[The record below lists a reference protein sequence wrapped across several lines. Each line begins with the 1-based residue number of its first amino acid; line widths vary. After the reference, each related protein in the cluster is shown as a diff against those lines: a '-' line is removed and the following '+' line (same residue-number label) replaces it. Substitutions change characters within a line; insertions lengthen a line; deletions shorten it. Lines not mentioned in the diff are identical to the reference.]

1 METRRYR
8 CGWAFVASLILW
20 PANIHGQIAYEQ
32 LPAGSGQGV
41 RSDGEIANPNFFQRI
56 ADNFVLA
63 APALV
68 TGVEWWGGS
77 ENFSAPDLSNITGF
91 RISFYVNGP
100 GGIPVEPPM
109 FTQVIPIASV
119 VATPSCSDFLLG
131 GYEYHMAAQLSAPVA
146 LPSGVTLWIHIGA
159 QLQAFN
165 LDSMLW
171 SESNAGNNQYA
182 ADSAPNDGIWQ
193 GPIASP
199 LGDFAYRLRTSATP
213 PCNAADANCDGSF
226 TAADLSSFVNAML
239 TIGTACSPCAGD
251 VNGDGVADG
260 KDVQH
265 YSCAAIRAL

>member
-8 CGWAFVASLILW
+8 YGCFCVLMLAICPTMAR
-20 PANIHGQIAYEQ
+20 GQVVYEQ

-56 ADNFVLA
+56 ADNFMLTS
-63 APALV
+63 PALV
-68 TGVEWWGGS
+68 STVEWWGGS
-77 ENFSAPDLSNITGF
+77 ENFSSPDLSNITGF
-91 RISFYVNGP
+91 RVSFYANGA
-100 GGIPVEPPM
+100 GGIPVEPPI

-119 VATPSCSDFLLG
+119 VATPTCNDLMLG
-131 GYEYHMAAQLSAPVA
+131 GYQYHIAAQLSAPVA

-165 LDSMLW
+165 LDAMLW
-171 SESNAGNNQYA
+171 SESNTGNDQYA

-199 LGDFAYRLRTSATP
+199 LGDFAFRLRTGATP
-213 PCNAADANCDGSF
+213 PCNPADANCDGSF
-226 TAADLSSFVNAML
+226 TATDVSAFVNAML
-239 TIGTACSPCAGD
+239 GVGSPCSPCAGD
-251 VNGDGVADG
+251 IDGNGVTNG
-260 KDVQH
+260 KDVQS